1 MALKAKLWTMA
12 LNAKLTNDFECQTD
26 QWLWMP
32 NSEEMVA
39 LNAKLQG
46 NDEGKYAP
54 VCRVV
59 ATLNPLKG

>member
-12 LNAKLTNDFECQTD
+12 LNAKLTNGFECQTD
-26 QWLWMP
+26 QWLLML

-39 LNAKLQG
+39 LNGKLQG

-54 VCRVV
+54 VWRVV
-59 ATLNPLKG
+59 ATLDPLKR